1 MTQHSAPGEPNG
13 AVPNKGASG
22 LPSELPEDSG
32 VPEASADSQFPESR
46 DESKSAD
53 GWVSE
58 DGRARHLNVEQPGP
72 DDDSSDGNPEKHVGP
87 AVSGPAHSAAASHR
101 SGEGNGDGTDGGTAS
116 ERLGR
121 QAWAWGKELLTIIV
135 IAIVLSFLI
144 KTFLFRAFFIPS
156 GSMEN
161 TLQIND
167 RIFVNLLV
175 PEPFAL
181 KRGDVVVFK
190 DTQGWLTPE
199 PVAEGPL
206 SWVNNAAT
214 FIGLAPDNSQQHLV
228 KRVIGM
234 PGDTVKC
241 CSADGKLTINGE
253 PITEPYL
260 YPGAA
265 PSDTTFEVTVP
276 EGHLWVMGDHRNNSQ
291 DSRFHNSDNGT
302 GFVPIADVEGRAVV
316 IAWPFS
322 HWSVLGN
329 YPEVFTKVPE
339 PAGTSVSGQELAP
352 AGP

>member
-1 MTQHSAPGEPNG
+1 MPDAFAVSEGSA
-13 AVPNKGASG
+13 AS
-22 LPSELPEDSG
+22 D
-32 VPEASADSQFPESR
+32 APESR
-46 DESKSAD
+46 EPAAPGTSES
-53 GWVSE
+53 SE
-58 DGRARHLNVEQPGP
+58 ARFSQDGRARHLNGGQPGI
-72 DDDSSDGNPEKHVGP
+72 DDDSDSATAAAHEGPDTEGPDIEGPDTDGPVHEGP
-87 AVSGPAHSAAASHR
+87 DTDGPAHSAAASHR
-101 SGEGNGDGTDGGTAS
+101 SGDGNHGGTAS

-121 QAWAWGKELLTIIV
+121 QAWAWGKELLTIVV

-199 PVAEGPL
+199 PVADGPL
-206 SWVNNAAT
+206 SWVNDAAT

-234 PGDTVKC
+234 PGDKVKC
-241 CSADGKLTINGE
+241 CSAEGKLTINGE

-260 YPGAA
+260 FPGAA

-329 YPEVFTKVPE
+329 YPDVFSNVPE
-339 PAGTSVSGQELAP
+339 PAGTSVSGQQHAP